1 MTIDRL
7 PSQTRALVRTL
18 VLVWRFSPRLIV
30 VTVTIVVLSAAA
42 EGLLVLWLAAV
53 TRGVANDDQHM
64 LAVGL
69 GGSGLSVLGMWT
81 LGAVSTILERR
92 LQRETGFRFRSHIA
106 AVQMAIPTIDMFDST
121 EAMDRLKVLKDQV
134 RYLEYLVGSLV
145 YLLAATV
152 RTGVVAA
159 VVWTVNPLCMLLLVA
174 ALVPSAAAVWA
185 AAAEDRSLE
194 RTAALRRQADAL
206 GRLTTSAEP
215 LMELL
220 MSGSTR
226 KVADRR
232 TDVVARW
239 RGAIIRRTALAT
251 TVVAAAW
258 VIYGFA
264 FFAIVHT
271 LQQSITAVA
280 MATVATL
287 GAVRL
292 AQHAAD
298 WVSAISGTRM
308 WLAAAQRLVWLE
320 RLAAPQP
327 LSQLAAGAGDADEQP
342 PRDLVLRE
350 VTFRYHGA
358 TRDALAGID
367 LRIRPGTV
375 VVLVG
380 ENGSGKST
388 LANLMLGLYE
398 PTSGTIHR
406 TDSAPA
412 GPMSTVPQDFARFEL
427 PVREAIGIGDV
438 DQMEDWSR
446 VERAA
451 ATASADEFI
460 QRLPSGYR
468 TRLGSAWP
476 EGIELSGGQ
485 WQKIALARG
494 IFRADQA
501 LQLLV
506 MDEPTAALDAETEHQ
521 IVATM
526 KQSAQSSPRD
536 DRITVIVSHR
546 LSTASV
552 ADLVVVLH
560 QGRITEVGTHAELMK
575 SDGRYAGTFV
585 MQANS
590 YL

>member
-1 MTIDRL
+1 MRIERL
-7 PSQTRALVRTL
+7 PSQTAALIRTL
-18 VLVWRFSPRLIV
+18 VLVWRFSRRLVV
-30 VTVTIVVLSAAA
+30 VTVTIVALSAAA
-42 EGLLVLWLAAV
+42 EGLLVLWLSAV
-53 TRGVANDDQHM
+53 TRGVADGDRYT

-81 LGAVSTILERR
+81 LGAVSTVLERR
-92 LQRETGFRFRSHIA
+92 LQRETGFRFRAHIA

-152 RTGVVAA
+152 RTGVVA
-159 VVWTVNPLCMLLLVA
+159 VVVCTVNPLCLLLLVA
-174 ALVPSAAAVWA
+174 ALAPSAAGVWA

-220 MSGSTR
+220 MSGSNR

-232 TDVVARW
+232 TDAVARW
-239 RGAIIRRTALAT
+239 RGAITRRTALAT

-258 VIYGFA
+258 VIYGIA

-280 MATVATL
+280 VATVATL

-308 WLAAAQRLVWLE
+308 WLAAAQRLLWLE
-320 RLAAPQP
+320 RLGTAQP
-327 LSQLAAGAGDADEQP
+327 ASPPACEADAG
-342 PRDLVLRE
+342 RSDLVLRE
-350 VTFRYHGA
+350 VSFRHHGA
-358 TRDALAGID
+358 TRDALADID
-367 LRIRPGTV
+367 LRLRPGTV
-375 VVLVG
+375 VMLVG
-380 ENGSGKST
+380 ENGSGKTT

-398 PTSGTIHR
+398 PTAGTIHR
-406 TDSAPA
+406 IGCAPA
-412 GPMSTVPQDFARFEL
+412 GRMSAVPQDFARFEL
-427 PVREAIGIGDV
+427 PVRAAIGIGDI
-438 DQMEDWSR
+438 DHLEDRPR
-446 VERAA
+446 VEQAA
-451 ATASADEFI
+451 ATASAADFI
-460 QRLPSGYR
+460 ERLPSGYR

-476 EGIELSGGQ
+476 GGVELSGGQ

-494 IFRADQA
+494 LFRADQD
-501 LQLLV
+501 LRLLV

-521 IVATM
+521 IVAAM

-536 DRITVIVSHR
+536 GQITVVVSHR
-546 LSTASV
+546 LSTASI

-560 QGRITEVGTHAELMK
+560 QGRITEIGTHAELMAA
-575 SDGRYAGTFV
+575 DGRYARTFA